1 MRAIIDKNSKISC
14 KQAPRHKSLPASCI
28 ADLEKYKQA
37 GLFQLSTGLQDTFCA
52 NLTLVL
58 KATTKETRDTTK
70 AIRNMLKHQ
79 LKSNTSSTHFP
90 QLTNSDKT
98 QQPNTDTP
106 PQASYRATIDFR
118 NLNRV
123 SLNDTTAFLPSIQS
137 VETAFGD
144 SIVST
149 LDIKNCYPTIL
160 IAQESRN
167 FFNFYG
173 PSNQVWTHCATMQG
187 WAP

>member
-1 MRAIIDKNSKISC
+1 MSADLSHLSDTSKHLYEQLILEYGTIWATHREHRGEFTGFSVRAIIDKNSKISC

-52 NLTLVL
+52 NLTIVL

-70 AIRNMLKHQ
+70 ATRNMLKHQ

-90 QLTNSDKT
+90 QLTNSDTT

-106 PQASYRATIDFR
+106 PQASYRAI
-118 NLNRV
+118 
-123 SLNDTTAFLPSIQS
+123 
-137 VETAFGD
+137 
-144 SIVST
+144 
-149 LDIKNCYPTIL
+149 
-160 IAQESRN
+160 
-167 FFNFYG
+167 
-173 PSNQVWTHCATMQG
+173 
-187 WAP
+187 